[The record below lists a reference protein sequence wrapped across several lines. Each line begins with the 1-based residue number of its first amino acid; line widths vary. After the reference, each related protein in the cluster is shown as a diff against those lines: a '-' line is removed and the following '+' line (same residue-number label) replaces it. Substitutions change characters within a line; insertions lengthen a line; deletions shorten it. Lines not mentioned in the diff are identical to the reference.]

1 MSRGEAG
8 NHGREVALL
17 RAENA
22 RLREQLA
29 AEQRRLARER
39 YAACHDQLTGL
50 PNRRDL
56 YERFHDLPADQGL
69 AALMLDLNKFK
80 PVNDEVGHRAGDR
93 VLVEV
98 ARRLGCQLGD
108 RWLVA
113 RLGGDEFAAV
123 RAGPFEQD
131 SLIGEA
137 TDLASAIGQ
146 PVLVGERV
154 LRIGC
159 SIGIAT
165 CDGPLSLPDLLG
177 QADAALARS
186 KYAGG
191 PVVWHPR
198 SDDDTARGEGVRPV
212 VRTRDLRRVRYEDV
226 SLLVVADSAE
236 DAVAIGGAR
245 VHSAWVEGER

>member
-1 MSRGEAG
+1 MDLDHMLASDRC
-8 NHGREVALL
+8 RELARL
-17 RAENA
+17 RAEN
-22 RLREQLA
+22 EQLRRQLA
-29 AEQRRLARER
+29 LEQRRLARER
-39 YAACHDQLTGL
+39 YAACHDELTGL

-56 YERFHDLPADQGL
+56 YERVQDLPASSGVV
-69 AALMLDLNKFK
+69 AMMLDLNKFK

-123 RAGPFEQD
+123 RAGPFDQD
-131 SLIGEA
+131 SLVQEG

-154 LRIGC
+154 LRVGC

-165 CDGPLSLPDLLG
+165 CDGSLSLPDLLG
-177 QADAALARS
+177 RADAALARS
-186 KYAGG
+186 KCVGRPA
-191 PVVWHPR
+191 VWHPHV
-198 SDDDTARGEGVRPV
+198 DDDTARREGVRPV
-212 VRTRDLRRVRYEDV
+212 VRTRDLRRWLPALRQAGVR
-226 SLLVVADSAE
+226 
-236 DAVAIGGAR
+236 
-245 VHSAWVEGER
+245 